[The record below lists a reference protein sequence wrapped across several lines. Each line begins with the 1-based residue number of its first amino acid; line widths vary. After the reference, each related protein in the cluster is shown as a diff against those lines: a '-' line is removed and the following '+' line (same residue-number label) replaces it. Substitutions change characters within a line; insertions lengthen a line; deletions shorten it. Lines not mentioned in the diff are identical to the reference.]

1 MDITAPKDDDVRFN
15 IRSKGP
21 TETKRLAGMKSIEE
35 IMDWNPRRTGKQEPI
50 NPKMIKKI
58 WKNGSE

>member
-1 MDITAPKDDDVRFN
+1 MTAPKGATVRFN

-35 IMDWNPRRTGKQEPI
+35 IMDWNPRRTEKEETI
-50 NPKMIKKI
+50 NPKMMKKI